1 MEEERRDGKKKR
13 KEKKRKKKKK
23 KKKKKKVR
31 QASDIMTNGKRG
43 HSLNELGL
51 AASCIVVLVVRT
63 QW

>member
-1 MEEERRDGKKKR
+1 MGWKRKEETERRREKKR
-13 KEKKRKKKKK
+13 KEKKK

>member
-1 MEEERRDGKKKR
+1 MGWKRKEETERRREKKR
-13 KEKKRKKKKK
+13 KE
-23 KKKKKKVR
+23 KKVR